1 MLHQCGHHSGGGIST
16 PCSCGLLYG
25 ACGASGST
33 SFSILFPGKQSA
45 MDEVFDSGYPIPS
58 PSSVDCTLSLG
69 TPSTR
74 RTESHKPPPTSTPIQ
89 QPSCVSSLCWDIL
102 SPSSK
107 QPSVASHGPTGPT
120 NCSNL
125 GADPVLLARRCAN
138 CDTTSTPLWR
148 NGPRGP
154 KSLCNACGIRYKKE
168 ERRAAASTASP
179 TSSSVVSA
187 TAEQTGIGYGYPRQQ
202 QQQQQH
208 QAWSCY
214 NSTVTASKSPSI
226 STYDDVMDGEEVSYL
241 SWRLNVVPS
250 AQFPV
255 RDRPSLFQ
263 YN

>member
-1 MLHQCGHHSGGGIST
+1 MLHQCGRHSGGGIST

-25 ACGASGST
+25 ACGGSGSN
-33 SFSILFPGKQSA
+33 SFSILFPGKQA
-45 MDEVFDSGYPIPS
+45 AVDEVFDSGYPIPS
-58 PSSVDCTLSLG
+58 SSSVDCTLSLG

-74 RTESHKPPPTSTPIQ
+74 RTESHKPPPSSAAIQ
-89 QPSCVSSLCWDIL
+89 RPSCVSSLCWDIL
-102 SPSSK
+102 SQSSK
-107 QPSVASHGPTGPT
+107 QPSVASRGPTGPT
-120 NCSNL
+120 NSSNL

-179 TSSSVVSA
+179 TSSSVLSA
-187 TAEQTGIGYGYPRQQ
+187 TAEQTGIGYGYQR
-202 QQQQQH
+202 QQQH
-208 QAWSCY
+208 QAWGCY
-214 NSTVTASKSPSI
+214 GSTVAASKSPSK
-226 STYDDVMDGEEVSYL
+226 SMYDDPMEEGEVSYL